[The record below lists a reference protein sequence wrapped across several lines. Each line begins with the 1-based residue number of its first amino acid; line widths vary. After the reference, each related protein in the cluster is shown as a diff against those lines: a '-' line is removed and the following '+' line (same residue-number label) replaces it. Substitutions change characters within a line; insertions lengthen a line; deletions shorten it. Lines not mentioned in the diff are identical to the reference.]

1 MIKRTK
7 GTRESPLFAEVYGT
21 LRARV
26 GKDLKVCD
34 YGLRLCVCVCVSKI
48 SEAAKYKPLKSAE
61 KSTLLRSTCS
71 LALFIFVFANIFT
84 PTSPGIVI
92 VFGSKGK
99 AFY

>member
-34 YGLRLCVCVCVSKI
+34 YGLRLCVCVCLCARAHAYICFCHHLHAHPPS
-48 SEAAKYKPLKSAE
+48 
-61 KSTLLRSTCS
+61 
-71 LALFIFVFANIFT
+71 
-84 PTSPGIVI
+84 IVI
-92 VFGSKGK
+92 GGK
-99 AFY
+99 VKTFY

>member
-34 YGLRLCVCVCVSKI
+34 YGLRLCVCVCV
-48 SEAAKYKPLKSAE
+48 
-61 KSTLLRSTCS
+61 C
-71 LALFIFVFANIFT
+71 VC
-84 PTSPGIVI
+84 VC
-92 VFGSKGK
+92 
-99 AFY
+99 